1 VIKKLAIGLFFLVLM
16 LLVGFYVLLTWRPKW
31 DPSKDAG
38 FIIDNIKISNV
49 TLQCGKGEQ
58 GHIITYKV
66 DCRVE
71 MDVEHDEQ
79 FVPNGKVLLLSRWK
93 PLELI
98 SKTDMD
104 NLKRLRDVYPG
115 FVPKGAIYPL
125 RLGSTYSAVV
135 ETRVLPLFVLDP
147 WVESKKRVT
156 SHIQS
161 KFIITVSMLKCEIF
175 RVGGQSFY
183 QCFDFGS
190 K

>member
-1 VIKKLAIGLFFLVLM
+1 
-16 LLVGFYVLLTWRPKW
+16 
-31 DPSKDAG
+31 
-38 FIIDNIKISNV
+38 
-49 TLQCGKGEQ
+49 
-58 GHIITYKV
+58 
-66 DCRVE
+66 
-71 MDVEHDEQ
+71 
-79 FVPNGKVLLLSRWK
+79 VPNDKVLLLSRWK

-104 NLKRLRDVYPG
+104 NLRRLRDVYPG
-115 FVPKGAIYPL
+115 FVPKGTVYPPED

-175 RVGGQSFY
+175 RIGEQSFY